1 MDKDTQ
7 YDTTRDRNGELG
19 TIGKCCGGDSEA
31 SMNKISRIG
40 ERRRERG
47 VDERGA
53 IVDHRR

>member
-19 TIGKCCGGDSEA
+19 TVGKCCGGDSKA

-40 ERRRERG
+40 ERGRERG
-47 VDERGA
+47 VDERSA
-53 IVDHRR
+53 IVEHRR